1 VQNCELKKELINIQ
15 VAIKKEDYDK
25 ALELYQKIFANW
37 DYYTSTIDPQELES
51 LFKLID
57 YIQTLLIEKNKEF
70 QERRKFLNMR
80 KTYAKY

>member
-1 VQNCELKKELINIQ
+1 MQNCELKKELINIQ